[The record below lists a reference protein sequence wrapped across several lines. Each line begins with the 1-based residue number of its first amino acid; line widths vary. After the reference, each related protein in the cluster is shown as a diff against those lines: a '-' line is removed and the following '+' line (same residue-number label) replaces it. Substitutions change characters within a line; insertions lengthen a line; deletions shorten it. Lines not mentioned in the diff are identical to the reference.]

1 LPVPD
6 LEAGLAFYR
15 DALGHEL
22 VWRTETG
29 AGLLMPDGD
38 TEIVI
43 ETEGHPPETDLLVES
58 VPEAVDRIVASG
70 GRLVAGPF
78 EIQIGQCAVLA
89 DPFGNTLVVLDL
101 SKGMLVVDEDGRVVG
116 NETP

>member
-1 LPVPD
+1 VPD

-15 DALGHEL
+15 DALAHEL
-22 VWRTETG
+22 LWRTETS

-38 TEIVI
+38 AEIVI
-43 ETEGHPPETDLLVES
+43 HTEGHPPETDLLVES
-58 VPEAVDRIVASG
+58 VDEAAERIVGAG

-78 EIQIGQCAVLA
+78 EIQVGKCAVLA

-101 SKGMLVVDEDGRVVG
+101 SKGLLVTDDEGRVVG
-116 NETP
+116 NEPA